1 LGRQLVF
8 TPEKIVQRSVRTIFH
23 HQTIIRRFITRSPI
37 IFNRNNC

>member
-23 HQTIIRRFITRSPI
+23 DQTIIRRFITRSPI